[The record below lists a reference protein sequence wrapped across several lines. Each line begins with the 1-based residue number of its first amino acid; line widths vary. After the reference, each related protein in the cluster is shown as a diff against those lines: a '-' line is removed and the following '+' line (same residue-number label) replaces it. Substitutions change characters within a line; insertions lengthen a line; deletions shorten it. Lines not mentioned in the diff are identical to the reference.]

1 VWIVALAL
9 RRKYTFIVMALLI
22 AILGG
27 LAIVRTPTD
36 IFPVIDIPVVS
47 VLWGY
52 SGVSAKDMERRI
64 VTLSERA
71 YASNVNDIEHI
82 ESQSLAGVSVIK
94 IYFQPGAEVQTGIAQ
109 ISAISAGLVRFMPPG
124 ITAPFVIRFSASA
137 VPIMQLGLSSPTLSE
152 QQVNDLGNNFVRTP
166 LSTVRGA
173 SVGYPLGGKQRQ
185 VMVDLDIPALQSRGL
200 TPIDVSNAI
209 NAQNLILPSGS
220 AKIGTREYS
229 VFLNSST
236 ETINALNNLPIKT
249 TDGTTIYIRDV
260 AHVHDGF
267 APQQNLVSQEGRRA
281 SLITI
286 IKNGNAST
294 LDVANRIKQAIPKV
308 AATITSELKITPL
321 FDQSGFVR
329 NSIMGVVTEAAIAA
343 VLTAM
348 MILLFLGS
356 LRSTFVVVVSI
367 PLSILSSLII
377 LSAIG
382 QTINIMTLG
391 GLALAVG
398 ILVDDATVEIENSN
412 RNLSMGKGLKRAI
425 LDSAQQITGPTFVST
440 TCICIVFA
448 PVIFLSGSANSLFTP
463 LALAVVFA
471 MLSSYLLSRT
481 LVPVLVLLLLGKEV
495 DRIRAAE
502 AGHSI
507 EEGVRHALSGRESR
521 PHGAETAN
529 RYGPI
534 WRLHIRFNAVFE
546 RLRAA
551 YLRLLYKG
559 MRKRRRVALVFGCFF
574 VVVPFIGEDFFPT
587 VDAGLIR
594 LHVRAPAGTRLE
606 ETERRTREIE
616 ALIRRVIPRGEVEL
630 VSNIVGLPNGGVL
643 ANGDSMATG
652 PASAEML
659 IALKEHKHGPTAKY
673 VAELRRQLPEQFP
686 DTDFF
691 FQPAD
696 IVTQILNFGLS
707 APIDVQVVGR
717 SPANYAIAQGLA
729 QKFKGI
735 PGAADVFLRQVVDA
749 PSIDVTVD
757 RERASAIGLTQ
768 RDVANNVLITLS
780 GSGQTAPNYW
790 LDPKNGVN
798 YPIVTQAPQY
808 RVNSM
813 DDLANIPV
821 TNPSEGGAPPLL
833 NNLATVSRDTTV
845 QNISHYDVQ
854 PVFDVF
860 VNVQNRDLGGVS
872 HDIQKVINGLKLPR
886 GTTIQVR
893 GQVESM
899 NSSFIGLGF
908 GLIFAIVLVYLLMV
922 VNFQS
927 WVDPFIIITALPGA
941 ISGIL
946 WMLYLTHTTF
956 SVPALMGAIMCV
968 GVASANSILVVTFA
982 NERRV
987 EGDNA
992 FHAALA
998 AGYTR
1003 LRPVLMTASAMI
1015 IGMLPMALGFG
1026 EGGEQNA
1033 PLGRAVIGGLLLATV
1048 TTLLFVPIVY
1058 SFIHRNAGP
1067 IRPEPDENEGET
1079 AAWALRN
1086 GRGQPQSTGQRDAAP
1101 ADRTGQ
1107 SGWGESV

>member
-1 VWIVALAL
+1 MWIVRLAL

-22 AILGG
+22 AILGC

-36 IFPVIDIPVVS
+36 IFPTIDIPVVS

-52 SGVSAKDMERRI
+52 GGVSAKDMERRI

-94 IYFQPGAEVQTGIAQ
+94 IFFQPGAEVQTGIAQ
-109 ISAISAGLVRFMPPG
+109 ITAISAGLVRFMPPG
-124 ITAPFVIRFSASA
+124 ITAPFVIRYSASA
-137 VPIMQLGLSSPTLSE
+137 VPIMQLGLSSKSLSE

-173 SVGYPLGGKQRQ
+173 SIGYPLGGKQRQ
-185 VMVDLDIPALQSRGL
+185 IMVDIDIPALQARGL
-200 TPIDVSNAI
+200 TPNDVSNAI

-220 AKIGTREYS
+220 IKMGPREYN

-236 ETINALNNLPIKT
+236 DTIEALNNLPIRTVNGST
-249 TDGTTIYIRDV
+249 TYVRDV

-281 SLITI
+281 ALITV

-294 LDVANRIKQAIPKV
+294 LDVANRVKAEIPKV
-308 AATITSELKITPL
+308 AATVPPELKITPL

-329 NSIMGVVTEAAIAA
+329 NSISGVVKEALIAA
-343 VLTAM
+343 CLTAA

-356 LRSTFVVVVSI
+356 LRSTFVIAISI
-367 PLSILSSLII
+367 PLSILSSLI
-377 LSAIG
+377 LLGLIG
-382 QTINIMTLG
+382 QSINIMTLG

-398 ILVDDATVEIENSN
+398 ILVDDATVEVENSN
-412 RNLSMGKGLKRAI
+412 RNLSMGKGIKRAL
-425 LDSAQQITGPTFVST
+425 LDGAAQIAGPTFVST

-448 PVIFLSGSANSLFTP
+448 PVAFLSGSAKSLFMP

-471 MLSSYLLSRT
+471 MMMSYLLSRT
-481 LVPVLVLLLLGKEV
+481 VVPVLIYMLLPKEV

-502 AGHSI
+502 SGYSMEEGIQQALAGHV
-507 EEGVRHALSGRESR
+507 GPV
-521 PHGAETAN
+521 HGAETAHK
-529 RYGPI
+529 YGLI
-534 WRLHIRFNAVFE
+534 WRMHIRFNAKFE
-546 RLRAA
+546 RFRGA
-551 YLRLLYKG
+551 YLRLLHRG
-559 MRKRRRVALVFGCFF
+559 MLSRKKVALVFGAFFLLSF
-574 VVVPFIGEDFFPT
+574 VVVPSIGRDFFPT

-594 LHVRAPAGTRLE
+594 LHARAPAGTRIE
-606 ETERRTREIE
+606 ETERRAGEIE
-616 ALIRRVIPRGEVEL
+616 ALIREVIPRDEVEL

-643 ANGDSMATG
+643 ANGDSMAIG
-652 PASAEML
+652 PSTVEML
-659 IALKEHKHGPTAKY
+659 VSLKEHKHGPTAKY
-673 VAELRRQLPEQFP
+673 IAELRRRLPERFP
-686 DTDFF
+686 DTQFF

-717 SPANYAIAQGLA
+717 SPMNYGIAQELA

-749 PSIDVTVD
+749 PSISVTVD
-757 RERASAIGLTQ
+757 RDRASGIGLTQ
-768 RDVANNVLITLS
+768 SQVASNVLMTLS

-798 YPIVTQAPQY
+798 YPIVTQVPQY
-808 RVNSM
+808 RVSSLE
-813 DDLANIPV
+813 DLSNIPV
-821 TNPSEGGAPPLL
+821 VDPARGSAALLL
-833 NNLATVSRDTTV
+833 NNLATVGRDTNV

-854 PVFDVF
+854 PVFDIF
-860 VNVQNRDLGGVS
+860 VNVQNRDLGGVAN
-872 HDIQKVINGLKLPR
+872 DIQRVIDGVKLPR
-886 GTTIQVR
+886 GTTIHTR
-893 GQVESM
+893 GQIESM
-899 NSSFIGLGF
+899 NSSFMGLGF
-908 GLIFAIVLVYLLMV
+908 GFLFAIVLVYFLMV

-927 WVDPFIIITALPGA
+927 WTDPFIIITALPGA
-941 ISGIL
+941 IAGIL

-956 SVPALMGAIMCV
+956 SVPALMGAIMCI

-982 NERRV
+982 NERR
-987 EGDNA
+987 EAGDNA
-992 FHAALA
+992 FQAALA

-1015 IGMLPMALGFG
+1015 IGMMPMALGLG

-1033 PLGRAVIGGLLLATV
+1033 PLGRAVIGGLSVATI

-1058 SFIHRNAGP
+1058 SFIHRHAGP
-1067 IRPEPDENEGET
+1067 IKPESDPNEGET
-1079 AAWALRN
+1079 AAWARQE
-1086 GRGQPQSTGQRDAAP
+1086 GRDTPVTGD
-1101 ADRTGQ
+1101 
-1107 SGWGESV
+1107 

>member
-1 VWIVALAL
+1 MWIVQLAL
-9 RRKYTFIVMALLI
+9 RQKYTFIVMALLI

-27 LAIVRTPTD
+27 LAAIRTPTD
-36 IFPVIDIPVVS
+36 IFPVVDIPVVS
-47 VLWGY
+47 VLWNY
-52 SGVSAKDMERRI
+52 SGVSAKDMEKRI

-82 ESQSLAGVSVIK
+82 ESQSLAGVSIIK
-94 IYFQPGAEVQTGIAQ
+94 IFFQPGAEVQTGIAQ

-124 ITAPFVIRFSASA
+124 ITAPFVIRYSASA
-137 VPIMQLGLSSPTLSE
+137 VPIMQLGLSSKTLSE

-173 SVGYPLGGKQRQ
+173 SVGYPMGGKQRQ
-185 VMVDLDIPALQSRGL
+185 IMVDLDIPALQSKGL

-220 AKIGTREYS
+220 AKIGSREYN

-236 ETINALNNLPIKT
+236 DTIDALNNLPIKT
-249 TDGTTIYIRDV
+249 SGGSTIYVRDV

-267 APQQNLVSQEGRRA
+267 SPQLNLVNQEGRRA

-294 LDVANRIKQAIPKV
+294 LDVASRIKQAIPKV

-329 NSIMGVVTEAAIAA
+329 NSIMGVVSEAVIAA
-343 VLTAM
+343 FLTAM
-348 MILLFLGS
+348 MILLFMGS
-356 LRSTFVVVVSI
+356 LRSTFVVIISI

-398 ILVDDATVEIENSN
+398 ILVDDATVEVENTN
-412 RNLSMGKGLKRAI
+412 RNLSMGKGLRRAI
-425 LDSAQQITGPTFVST
+425 LDSAQQIVGPTFVST
-440 TCICIVFA
+440 SCICIVFA
-448 PVIFLSGSANSLFTP
+448 PVIFLSGSAKSLFTP

-471 MLSSYLLSRT
+471 MMSSFLLSRT
-481 LVPVLVLLLLGKEV
+481 LVPVLNLLMLGKEV
-495 DRIRAAE
+495 DRIREAE

-507 EEGVRHALSGRESR
+507 AEGVQQALSGRR
-521 PHGAETAN
+521 VRTHGAETASK
-529 RYGPI
+529 YGPI
-534 WRLHIRFNAVFE
+534 WRMHIRFNARFE
-546 RLRAA
+546 RMRAA
-551 YLRLLYKG
+551 YLRLLNRG
-559 MRKRRRVALVFGCFF
+559 MQSRRKVALLFGCFF
-574 VVVPFIGEDFFPT
+574 VLSFAVVPFIGEDFFPS

-594 LHVRAPAGTRLE
+594 LHVRAPAGTRIE
-606 ETERRTREIE
+606 ETERRTGEVE
-616 ALIRRVIPRGEVEL
+616 ALIREVIPRNEIEL

-652 PASAEML
+652 PATSEML
-659 IALKEHKHGPTAKY
+659 ISLKEHKHGPTAKY
-673 VAELRRQLPEQFP
+673 IAELRRRLPERFP
-686 DTDFF
+686 DTQFF

-717 SPANYAIAQGLA
+717 SPENYKITQDLA
-729 QKFKGI
+729 HKFNVI

-757 RERASAIGLTQ
+757 RDRASDIGLTQ

-808 RVNSM
+808 RIDSIG
-813 DDLANIPV
+813 DLAGIPV
-821 TNPSEGGAPPLL
+821 TNAPRGGVTPLL
-833 NNLATVSRDTTV
+833 SNIATVSRDTTV
-845 QNISHYDVQ
+845 MNISHYDVQ
-854 PVFDVF
+854 PVYDIF
-860 VNVQNRDLGGVS
+860 VNVQRRDLGGVA
-872 HDIQKVINGLKLPR
+872 HDIQAVVNKTHLPR
-886 GTTIQVR
+886 GTTIQIR
-893 GQVESM
+893 GQIESM

-982 NERRV
+982 NERRAV
-987 EGDNA
+987 GDNA
-992 FHAALA
+992 FQAALA

-1003 LRPVLMTASAMI
+1003 LRPVLMTAGAMI
-1015 IGMLPMALGFG
+1015 IGMMPMALGLG

-1033 PLGRAVIGGLLLATV
+1033 PLGRAVIGGLLIATV
-1048 TTLLFVPIVY
+1048 TTLLFVPIVFSY
-1058 SFIHRNAGP
+1058 IHRNSHGIAS
-1067 IRPEPDENEGET
+1067 EPDDDEGET
-1079 AAWALRN
+1079 EEWARQQ
-1086 GRGQPQSTGQRDAAP
+1086 GRTPKS
-1101 ADRTGQ
+1101 ADRSYGTAT
-1107 SGWGESV
+1107 E

>member
-1 VWIVALAL
+1 MWIVRLAL

-47 VLWGY
+47 VLWNY

-109 ISAISAGLVRFMPPG
+109 ITAISAGLVRFMPPG
-124 ITAPFVIRFSASA
+124 ITPPFVIRYSASA
-137 VPIMQLGLSSPTLSE
+137 VPIMQLGLSSKTLSE

-173 SVGYPLGGKQRQ
+173 SIGYPLGGKSRQ
-185 VMVDLDIPALQSRGL
+185 VMVDIDIPALQARGL

-209 NAQNLILPSGS
+209 NAQNLILPAGS
-220 AKIGTREYS
+220 ARMGTREYN

-236 ETINALNNLPIKT
+236 DTIEALNNLPIKT
-249 TDGTTIYIRDV
+249 ANGSTTYVRDV

-267 APQQNLVSQEGRRA
+267 APQQNLVTQEGRRA
-281 SLITI
+281 SLITV

-294 LDVANRIKQAIPKV
+294 LDVAERVKAEIPKV
-308 AATITSELKITPL
+308 AATITPELKITPL

-329 NSIMGVVTEAAIAA
+329 NSILGVVREALIAA
-343 VLTAM
+343 CLTAA

-356 LRSTFVVVVSI
+356 LRSTFVVAVSI

-377 LSAIG
+377 LGAIG
-382 QTINIMTLG
+382 QSINIMTLG

-412 RNLSMGKGLKRAI
+412 RNLAMGKGLKRAI
-425 LDSAQQITGPTFVST
+425 LDGAQQIAGPTFVST

-448 PVIFLSGSANSLFTP
+448 PVAFLSGSAKSLFTP

-471 MLSSYLLSRT
+471 MMMSYFLSRT
-481 LVPVLVLLLLGKEV
+481 VVPVLVFLLLPKEV

-502 AGHSI
+502 SGHSM
-507 EEGVRHALSGRESR
+507 EEGIQHALSGRTGS
-521 PHGAETAN
+521 PHGAETAAK
-529 RYGPI
+529 YGLI
-534 WRLHIRFNAVFE
+534 WRLHIRFNAQFE
-546 RLRAA
+546 RFRGV
-551 YLRLLYKG
+551 YLRLLHRG
-559 MRKRRRVALVFGCFF
+559 LISRKKVALVFGGFF
-574 VVVPFIGEDFFPT
+574 LLSFIVVPSIGRDFFPT

-594 LHVRAPAGTRLE
+594 LHVRAPAGTRIE
-606 ETERRTREIE
+606 ETERRVGEVE
-616 ALIRRVIPRGEVEL
+616 ALIREVIPRDEVQL

-643 ANGDSMATG
+643 ANGDSMAIG
-652 PASAEML
+652 PSTAEML
-659 IALKEHKHGPTAKY
+659 IALDEHKHGPTAKY
-673 VAELRRQLPEQFP
+673 IAELRRRLPERFP
-686 DTDFF
+686 DTQFF

-717 SPANYAIAQGLA
+717 SPMNYRIAQDLA

-749 PSIDVTVD
+749 PSIKVDVD
-757 RERASAIGLTQ
+757 RDRASGLGLTQ
-768 RDVANNVLITLS
+768 SQVANNVLITLS

-798 YPIVTQAPQY
+798 YAIVTQAPQY
-808 RVNSM
+808 RVSSL
-813 DDLANIPV
+813 DALANIPV
-821 TNPSEGGAPPLL
+821 TDPTRGGAALLL
-833 NNLATVSRDTTV
+833 NNLATVGRGTTV

-854 PVFDVF
+854 PVFDIF
-860 VNVQNRDLGGVS
+860 VNVQNRDLGGVAS
-872 HDIQKVINGLKLPR
+872 DIQHVIDGVRLPR
-886 GTTIQVR
+886 GTTIHTR
-893 GQVESM
+893 GQIESM

-908 GLIFAIVLVYLLMV
+908 GLIFAIVLIYLLMV

-941 ISGIL
+941 IAGIL

-982 NERRV
+982 NERRGA
-987 EGDNA
+987 GDNA
-992 FHAALA
+992 FQAALG

-1003 LRPVLMTASAMI
+1003 LRPVLMTASAMV
-1015 IGMLPMALGFG
+1015 IGMLPMALGMG

-1033 PLGRAVIGGLLLATV
+1033 PLGRAVIGGLSVATV

-1058 SFIHRNAGP
+1058 SYIHRHAGAV
-1067 IRPEPDENEGET
+1067 ETEEDENEGET
-1079 AAWALRN
+1079 EEWARQD
-1086 GRGQPQSTGQRDAAP
+1086 GRGKPDADGAHGP
-1101 ADRTGQ
+1101 AATN
-1107 SGWGESV
+1107 GEHA

>member
-1 VWIVALAL
+1 MWIVQLAL

-27 LAIVRTPTD
+27 LAAVRTPTD

-47 VLWGY
+47 VLWNY
-52 SGVSAKDMERRI
+52 SGVSATDMERRI

-124 ITAPFVIRFSASA
+124 ITAPFVIRYSASA
-137 VPIMQLGLSSPTLSE
+137 VPIMQLGLSSRTLSE

-173 SVGYPLGGKQRQ
+173 SVGFPLGGKQRQ
-185 VMVDLDIPALQSRGL
+185 IMVDLDVSALQSRGL

-220 AKIGTREYS
+220 AKIGTREYN

-236 ETINALNNLPIKT
+236 DTIEALNDLPINT
-249 TDGTTIYIRDV
+249 AGGTTVYVRDV

-281 SLITI
+281 ALITI

-294 LDVANRIKQAIPKV
+294 LDVATRIKQAIPKV

-329 NSIMGVVTEAAIAA
+329 NSILGVVKEAAIAA
-343 VLTAM
+343 CLTAA

-356 LRSTFVVVVSI
+356 LRSTFVVCISI
-367 PLSILSSLII
+367 PLSILSSLIF
-377 LSAIG
+377 LSANG

-425 LDSAQQITGPTFVST
+425 LDGAQQITGPTFVST

-448 PVIFLSGSANSLFTP
+448 PVIFLSGSAKSLFTP

-471 MLSSYLLSRT
+471 MMSSYLLSRT
-481 LVPVLVLLLLGKEV
+481 LVPILVFLLLPREV
-495 DRIRAAE
+495 DRIRAADS
-502 AGHSI
+502 GHTI
-507 EEGVRHALSGRESR
+507 EEGIREALSGRQG
-521 PHGAETAN
+521 PVHGAETAN
-529 RYGPI
+529 QYGPV
-534 WRLHIRFNAVFE
+534 WRLHIAFNAGFE
-546 RLRAA
+546 RFRAA
-551 YLRLLYKG
+551 YLRLLHSG
-559 MRKRRRVALVFGCFF
+559 MLKRKKVALLFACFF
-574 VVVPFIGEDFFPT
+574 VVSFIVVPFVGEDFFPS
-587 VDAGLIR
+587 VDAGRIR
-594 LHVRAPAGTRLE
+594 LHVRTPAGTRLE
-606 ETERRTREIE
+606 ETERRVGEVE
-616 ALIRRVIPRGEVEL
+616 ALIRQVIPRDEIEL

-643 ANGDSMATG
+643 ANGDSMAIG
-652 PASAEML
+652 PTTAEML
-659 IALKEHKHGPTAKY
+659 ISLNERKHGPTAKY
-673 VAELRRQLPEQFP
+673 VAELRRRLPGLFP
-686 DTDFF
+686 DTHFF

-717 SPANYAIAQGLA
+717 NPTNFGIARELERQ
-729 QKFKGI
+729 FKAI

-749 PSIDVTVD
+749 PSINVTVD
-757 RERASAIGLTQ
+757 RDRASGIGLTQ

-790 LDPKNGVN
+790 LDPRNGVN

-808 RVNSM
+808 NVNSIG
-813 DDLANIPV
+813 DLANIPV
-821 TNPSEGGAPPLL
+821 SNPTRGGSSPLL
-833 NNLATVSRDTTV
+833 SNIATVGRNTTV

-860 VNVQNRDLGGVS
+860 VNVQDRDLGGVA
-872 HDIQKVINGLKLPR
+872 HDIQHIVNGMKLPR

-899 NSSFIGLGF
+899 NSSFLGLGF

-927 WVDPFIIITALPGA
+927 WIDPFIIITALPGA

-946 WMLYLTHTTF
+946 WMLFLSHTTF

-982 NERRV
+982 NERRL

-992 FHAALA
+992 FQAAMG

-1015 IGMLPMALGFG
+1015 IGMLPMALALG

-1033 PLGRAVIGGLLLATV
+1033 PLGRAVIGGLLVATV

-1058 SFIHRNAGP
+1058 SYIHRNAGP
-1067 IRPEPDENEGET
+1067 IRGEPDQNEGET
-1079 AAWALRN
+1079 RAWAEHD
-1086 GRGQPQSTGQRDAAP
+1086 GRGRST
-1101 ADRTGQ
+1101 
-1107 SGWGESV
+1107 